1 MPVSCSLAA
10 KLFAPD
16 TRALHVLTLNLL
28 RLIYGI
34 AIGFFEMLP
43 NPTYR
48 KINRFVGFRYALPNL
63 QKITVPYSVPHKY
76 ENCYMR
82 NK

>member
-1 MPVSCSLAA
+1 MRVFPVPVSCWLAA

-16 TRALHVLTLNLL
+16 TFALLLLTLNLL
-28 RLIYGI
+28 GLIYGI

-48 KINRFVGFRYALPNL
+48 KPN
-63 QKITVPYSVPHKY
+63 
-76 ENCYMR
+76 
-82 NK
+82 